1 MQGEMIESSRIRKCL
16 WDGPFAMSSQY
27 SSVGTTYTI
36 PGGTAQNQTPAYCIV
51 LNPSAASTVTM
62 YLPNPTPNQLMWC
75 HEVVNVSTFAI
86 TLKGANTGNPT
97 IGTIAAGKRA
107 EVIWNP
113 YSSPQEWVALLS
125 A

>member
-1 MQGEMIESSRIRKCL
+1 MQGEMIESTRIRKCL
-16 WDGPFAMSSQY
+16 WDGPFAMSSSY
-27 SSVGTTYTI
+27 LSIGTTYTV
-36 PGGTAQNQTPAYCIV
+36 PGGGLTQTPPYCLV

-62 YLPNPTPNQLMWC
+62 YLPNPATVMWC
-75 HEVVNVSTFAI
+75 HEIVNVSAFAI

-107 EVIWNP
+107 EVIWNL
-113 YSSPQEWVALLS
+113 YGSPPEWVALLS

>member
-1 MQGEMIESSRIRKCL
+1 MQGEMIESCRIRKCS
-16 WDGPFAMSSQY
+16 WDGPFAMSSSY
-27 SSVGTTYTI
+27 SSIGTTYTI
-36 PGGTAQNQTPAYCIV
+36 PGGGPNQSPPYCMV

-62 YLPNPTPNQLMWC
+62 YLPIPATLMWC
-75 HEVVNVSTFAI
+75 HEIVNVSAFAI

-107 EVIWNP
+107 EVIWNL
-113 YSSPQEWVALLS
+113 YSSPPEWVALLS